1 MVLYTAQFWII
12 SQLETECMHLIT
24 LTITDGEWLVALT
37 KKYNRKSKF
46 YCKTVA
52 DSEMVLPN
60 STVTKG

>member
-37 KKYNRKSKF
+37 KKI
-46 YCKTVA
+46 
-52 DSEMVLPN
+52 
-60 STVTKG
+60 